1 MTTTT
6 TATATATVTATAARH
21 YYYYDDDDN
30 DDDCNQFYVSR
41 YYKNKC
47 KSSGCDSSLPKP

>member
-21 YYYYDDDDN
+21 YYYYDDDN